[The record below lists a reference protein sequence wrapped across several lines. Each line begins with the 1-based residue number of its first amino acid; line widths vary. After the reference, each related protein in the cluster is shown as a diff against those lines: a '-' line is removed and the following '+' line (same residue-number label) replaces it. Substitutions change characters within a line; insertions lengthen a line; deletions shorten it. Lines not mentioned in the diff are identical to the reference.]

1 MSPVRTRPPRP
12 APRERRRSEAQ
23 QLIRKAP
30 LTRLFSGIQ
39 RPLARALERLAPD
52 AERIQADWR
61 RLLRSLAPS
70 RGVFDLLAELDVR
83 AHLRHLRSS
92 DYDAYVRALEHD
104 GEALAHRG
112 VPEEH
117 VVAALAFYL
126 EGCLSHLLTRK
137 VDDKALALS
146 LVRLT
151 SAIQRFILV
160 GYTKARSAGWQR
172 VDEQDRKR
180 LSRDLH
186 DEVGADLVVLKLYIE
201 MIALELRKEQ
211 VEVARAKLE
220 EALTLVSHAL
230 ESVRRLSL
238 DLGPAILEQV
248 GILPAVKL
256 YCRHFAART
265 GIAVEVKE
273 VDLPEKLP
281 AAHEA
286 TLYRVLQGALSNVAK
301 HARAR
306 KVTLSLGCV
315 KRAVIIMVIEDDGIG
330 FDVARQTSRGAFGL
344 TAMRDRIQSLGG
356 RLHIESK
363 TARARGGRGGTR
375 IEIDLPVRPSERS

>member
-1 MSPVRTRPPRP
+1 MTQSRSGRVPS
-12 APRERRRSEAQ
+12 RERRRSSAQ
-23 QLIRKAP
+23 QVLRPAP
-30 LTRLFSGIQ
+30 LARLFAGIQ
-39 RPLARALERLAPD
+39 EPLARALERLAPD
-52 AERIQADWR
+52 SERIQSDWR

-70 RGVFDLLAELDVR
+70 RTVFDLLADLDVR

-92 DYDAYVRALEHD
+92 DYDAYVQALEQD
-104 GEALAHRG
+104 GEALARRG

-126 EGCLSHLLTRK
+126 EGCLSHLLHK
-137 VDDKALALS
+137 EVDDKALALS

-151 SAIQRFILV
+151 SAIQRFTLS
-160 GYTKARSAGWQR
+160 GYMKARSAGWHR
-172 VDEQDRKR
+172 VDEQERKR

-220 EALTLVSHAL
+220 EALTLISHAL

-256 YCRHFAART
+256 YGRHFAART
-265 GIAVEVKE
+265 GIAVQVKE
-273 VDLPEKLP
+273 TELPPRVP
-281 AAHEA
+281 ASHQA

-301 HARAR
+301 HAKAR
-306 KVTLSLGCV
+306 NVTLSLGSV
-315 KRAVIIMVIEDDGIG
+315 KRTVIIMVIEDDGIG
-330 FDVARQTSRGAFGL
+330 FDVVRQTSQGAFGL

-356 RLHIESK
+356 RLHIESRTTRSHGGK
-363 TARARGGRGGTR
+363 TGTR
-375 IEIDLPVRPSERS
+375 IEIDLPVPAGERT

>member
-1 MSPVRTRPPRP
+1 MTASPTRSRRR
-12 APRERRRSEAQ
+12 ASRERRRTPAQ
-23 QLIRKAP
+23 QVMRRAP

-39 RPLARALERLAPD
+39 GPLTRALERLAP
-52 AERIQADWR
+52 ESRQIESDWR

-70 RGVFDLLAELDVR
+70 RTVFDSLAELDVR

-92 DYDAYVRALEHD
+92 DYDGYVQALERD
-104 GEALAHRG
+104 GQALARRG

-126 EGCLSHLLTRK
+126 EGCLSHLLHDE
-137 VDDKALALS
+137 VEDKALALS

-151 SAIQRFILV
+151 SAIQRFMLS
-160 GYTKARSAGWQR
+160 GYTKSRSAGWNR
-172 VDEQDRKR
+172 VDEQERKK

-220 EALTLVSHAL
+220 EALTLISHAL

-265 GIAVEVKE
+265 GISVEVKE
-273 VDLPEKLP
+273 GDLPEKVP
-281 AAHEA
+281 ASHQA

-306 KVTLSLGCV
+306 NVSLSLGSV
-315 KRAVIIMVIEDDGIG
+315 KRAVIIMVIEDDGVG
-330 FDVARQTSRGAFGL
+330 FDVVRQTSQGAFGL

-356 RLHIESK
+356 RLHIESRATRSQGGK
-363 TARARGGRGGTR
+363 TGTR
-375 IEIDLPVRPSERS
+375 IEIDLPVAPGERP